1 MSEVADWLDANGQF
15 MAAAVGWVRLRLQSR
30 VPPPAATLPLSGA
43 PPAAEAARTFWRL
56 RPRAPVPALPALAA
70 PDPAAAETEA
80 RARMEAIAAEM
91 ATPPALH
98 TLAAR
103 LDLRGFE
110 QDTLLLCAAMELDT
124 SIGPLCAHVQG
135 DAALAFPTFA
145 LALNLF
151 AEPSWDALSPERPL
165 RHWRLLEITQPGA
178 TPLTVSALRAD
189 ERIVNFLKGVTY
201 LDDRL
206 MPLLTAL
213 PEPGPDIPPSH
224 HATAGQALHRLAA
237 ASAGVDLPPV
247 QLLGNDP
254 ASKRVISALVCRQLG
269 RHAYRLDGS
278 LLPHAAAD
286 LETFARLWQRESML
300 LPIALYV
307 DLDGAD
313 PAQTAAVERLAA
325 RVRGL
330 VFTATRALSAN
341 ADAPIAVE
349 VAKPTE
355 VEQRAAW
362 AEALGERAD
371 DLPRA
376 LAAQFNLNTNVIREV
391 VARETS
397 DAETDQNTIAPRLW
411 DACRALTRPR
421 LDSLARRLEP
431 RSGWDDIVLPAAELA
446 MLHQIADQ
454 VGHRSQV
461 YNDWGFAA
469 RMSRG
474 LGISVL
480 FAGTSGSGK
489 TMAAEVLARH
499 LRLDLFRI
507 DLSAVVSK
515 YIGETEVNLRRL
527 FDAAEEGGAILLF
540 DEADALFGKRTE
552 VRDSHDRYANIE
564 VNYLLQRMESY
575 GGLAVLAT
583 NMKSALD
590 PAFLRRIRFVVDFP
604 FSGPAERKLIWQKAF
619 PPQTPLEGLDWDRL
633 ARLNLVGGHIAVI
646 ALNAAFQAAQAGTPV
661 TMPLVFGAARIEYR
675 KLGRPVNEA
684 DFHWQAPARAG
695 QAAA

>member
-1 MSEVADWLDANGQF
+1 
-15 MAAAVGWVRLRLQSR
+15 
-30 VPPPAATLPLSGA
+30 
-43 PPAAEAARTFWRL
+43 
-56 RPRAPVPALPALAA
+56 
-70 PDPAAAETEA
+70 
-80 RARMEAIAAEM
+80 
-91 ATPPALH
+91 
-98 TLAAR
+98 
-103 LDLRGFE
+103 
-110 QDTLLLCAAMELDT
+110 
-124 SIGPLCAHVQG
+124 
-135 DAALAFPTFA
+135 
-145 LALNLF
+145 
-151 AEPSWDALSPERPL
+151 
-165 RHWRLLEITQPGA
+165 
-178 TPLTVSALRAD
+178 
-189 ERIVNFLKGVTY
+189 
-201 LDDRL
+201 
-206 MPLLTAL
+206 
-213 PEPGPDIPPSH
+213 
-224 HATAGQALHRLAA
+224 
-237 ASAGVDLPPV
+237 
-247 QLLGNDP
+247 
-254 ASKRVISALVCRQLG
+254 
-269 RHAYRLDGS
+269 
-278 LLPHAAAD
+278 
-286 LETFARLWQRESML
+286 
-300 LPIALYV
+300 
-307 DLDGAD
+307 
-313 PAQTAAVERLAA
+313 VERLAA

-371 DLPRA
+371 ELPHA
-376 LAAQFNLNTNVIREV
+376 LAAQFNLNTDVIREV
-391 VARETS
+391 VARETGE
-397 DAETDQNTIAPRLW
+397 AETDPDTLAPRLW

-421 LDSLARRLEP
+421 LDTLARRMEP

-515 YIGETEVNLRRL
+515 YIGETEANLRRL

-604 FSGPAERKLIWQKAF
+604 FSGPVERKLIWQKAF
-619 PPQTPLEGLDWDRL
+619 PPQTPLQGLDWDRL

-684 DFHWQAPARAG
+684 DFHWQAPVAAPVAAPVVAGG